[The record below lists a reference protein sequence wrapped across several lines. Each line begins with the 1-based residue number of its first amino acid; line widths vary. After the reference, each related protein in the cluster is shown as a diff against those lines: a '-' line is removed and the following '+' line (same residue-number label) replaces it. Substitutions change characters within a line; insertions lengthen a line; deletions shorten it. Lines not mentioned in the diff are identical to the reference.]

1 MQPQATSFIPDDEGT
16 SPSPSFNDL
25 PDVPFLDLSEDFHL
39 SDSTQSIY
47 PVDLPS
53 ALPSADGIHPADPR
67 TPVPC
72 TSLLPDC
79 SDILTVWSLPPL
91 SLIPGDFGSVK
102 TAQKECDTTLCT
114 VAYEMIRQHNKKG
127 VDMIEIGIRLWNGF
141 VKGDRDDEGCKVE
154 NKLLFS
160 VLDYIRG

>member
-1 MQPQATSFIPDDEGT
+1 LQPQATSFIPDDEGI

-25 PDVPFLDLSEDFHL
+25 LNTPFLDLSEDFHVF
-39 SDSTQSIY
+39 DSMQSIP

-53 ALPSADGIHPADPR
+53 ALPTANRIHPVDLRA
-67 TPVPC
+67 PVPC

-79 SDILTVWSLPPL
+79 SYNLTAWSLPPL
-91 SLIPGDFGSVK
+91 SLIPGDFGSIK

-114 VAYEMIRQHNKKG
+114 VAYEMICQHNKKG

-141 VKGDRDDEGCKVE
+141 IKGDRDEGCKVE
-154 NKLLFS
+154 KKLLFS